1 MAGLGRALA
10 EGMKDFS
17 RGVYKGLD
25 NGSTARLTNRNLAK
39 AGGKTAAEVS
49 AEITKS
55 VDSQFGKIGT
65 LAVNAK
71 PLGGIADSARHYMNT
86 PKSGRN
92 ALEAIK
98 QGHMVNKT
106 INGQT
111 VSQLSMG
118 KVAGTAATVGVA
130 GRVATGGG
138 LYRDRYGNI
147 NVPGLPFI

>member
-10 EGMKDFS
+10 EGMRDFS

-25 NGSTARLTNRNLAK
+25 NGSTTRLTNRTIAK
-39 AGGKTAAEVS
+39 SGRTAAEVS
-49 AEITKS
+49 KEITKS

-65 LAVNAK
+65 AAINAK
-71 PLGGIADSARHYMNT
+71 PLGGIADSARHYMTT

-98 QGHMVNKT
+98 QGHMINKT
-106 INGQT
+106 IDGKQ